1 MSFATCLSTSSDSE
15 IPRSRLCFYT
25 GVTPHPQRDKHVEN
39 AMLSRWFLASL
50 LMKVFNYQV
59 IPFIEKGRDY
69 TDDAKMTCKIS
80 ILTCQCPRNLPS
92 GSEENAKEY

>member
-25 GVTPHPQRDKHVEN
+25 GLTPHPQEKHLEN
-39 AMLSRWFLASL
+39 AIISRWLFASL

-59 IPFIEKGRDY
+59 VPYIEKGRDC
-69 TDDAKMTCKIS
+69 TDDAKMMFKVT
-80 ILTCQCPRNLPS
+80 ILTCQFPRILPS